1 MKIYFASGNAHKAG
15 ELQALAAAAGL
26 AVEIVS
32 AQALGGM
39 PPVEEDTG
47 TFLGNA
53 RKKAFALRA
62 QAPAGAWV
70 LADDS
75 GLCVEALGGAPG
87 VDSAYYAGPQ
97 GDAAANREKLLA
109 TMQKV
114 SAANRGAYFY
124 CLLLLID
131 PQANQ
136 YPFEGRCPGRIIDAF
151 RGAGGFGYDPMFV
164 PAGYDRTLAELSP
177 ADKNAVSHRGRA
189 FAQFA
194 SWWSSE
200 PR

>member
-1 MKIYFASGNAHKAG
+1 MKIYFASGNAHKAE
-15 ELQALAAAAGL
+15 ELQALAAAAKL
-26 AVEIVS
+26 EVAIVS
-32 AQALGGM
+32 AKTLGGM
-39 PPVEEDTG
+39 PHVEEDTG

-62 QAPAGAWV
+62 LAPAGAWV

-87 VDSAYYAGPQ
+87 VDSAYYAGPL
-97 GDAAANREKLLA
+97 GDAAANREKLMA
-109 TMQKV
+109 TMRRL
-114 SAANRGAYFY
+114 SPANRGAYFY

-136 YPFEGRCPGRIIDAF
+136 YPFEGRCPGRIIDSF

-164 PAGYDRTLAELSP
+164 PTGYERSLAELSQ
-177 ADKNAVSHRGRA
+177 AEKNAVSHRGQA
-189 FAQFA
+189 FGEFA
-194 SWWSSE
+194 RWWADLKV
-200 PR
+200 